1 MISDQL
7 FEIEYFKSVVSSYP
21 MHQKSSTQY
30 LICTNLE
37 VPHLSVS
44 MCRAL
49 FALVTIS
56 TAQVWERRTFRLV
69 GRDWAHPKH
78 VGITM
83 GMLAVAVARTSAAK
97 IAPCILLDRHATSG
111 EDVVELSSS
120 PGGNTRPQSSCG
132 PSDAIYPHY
141 VVAQMWHVAVACRRR
156 NRQVCSLD
164 RGSCCDD
171 HRYRTF
177 TNPEHKTSGG
187 AS

>member
-1 MISDQL
+1 
-7 FEIEYFKSVVSSYP
+7 

-111 EDVVELSSS
+111 EDVVELMIEVLERHHVSGNDLVSAGIQNS
-120 PGGNTRPQSSCG
+120 PFLTWR
-132 PSDAIYPHY
+132 
-141 VVAQMWHVAVACRRR
+141 
-156 NRQVCSLD
+156 
-164 RGSCCDD
+164 
-171 HRYRTF
+171 
-177 TNPEHKTSGG
+177 
-187 AS
+187 